1 MDVPPECTLI
11 TQSHL
16 HQPLTPTRSPLKSTA
31 MNNITPSRAK
41 LSSSPSKTRTESP
54 TRPNEII
61 HKQYLELATKLA
73 NVSRDYSH
81 LEEELNKK
89 SQLVQELSIKISD
102 SERII
107 RSLEEQRHKN
117 NELFEREIKF
127 YKESMEE
134 LQRRNHRISQKLE
147 VGQIHSQAVS
157 SEAEEK
163 LGKLMRS
170 YKVLESNLELEQNS
184 RALLMDQI
192 EYLTK
197 ERDFLLESANTQ
209 DLSEGESQSFIHHNP
224 YEGQNSDSES
234 DGSVHGTR
242 LLDSLV
248 EEMENHEVETSSP
261 IKYPFSDHSLDV
273 SQNFQFPPTNIPP
286 LSHDINASPPLADP
300 SIQLNKRQSLPVK
313 LQSLNSPTIE
323 EEEFVLSPLK
333 LANTSN
339 SMVDM
344 LPTPNSATVTKK
356 RYSSSKPNHSRY
368 NSHDIIPIKVE
379 FELLDHQLRSASSPD
394 KDYLR
399 HLRTVDEAQDLEGD
413 REQAFMK
420 LNGYSDNS
428 SKRNS
433 VITSS
438 SKRSSLMTD
447 FNILGND
454 VTKQEIMKLKFEL
467 QSLKLHNEKLLSYI
481 GFELQK
487 QKKNIKKLSSKQNLR
502 GNIEYSDAKLIEKLR
517 NVLIHKKRV
526 LRSVSINPILSSK
539 YNRNC
544 SIIQPGVGIGFDR
557 LPENEEEEDFVFNSH
572 FINSIDDCDDYG
584 FLNHESKYNLRVLSR
599 KNQVYL
605 NEEDTRT
612 PKKFKSQ
619 TFRPMNVEEV
629 SFIDDDDEE
638 NSSMLVE
645 EEEYESENSSGS
657 EIDYNKLNTFN
668 QMRYLIFGKQHLVK
682 RSKGAESLV
691 DENLKYKFLTI
702 VIGIVIVGIK
712 FTSHPQQH
720 LSHN

>member
-1 MDVPPECTLI
+1 ML
-11 TQSHL
+11 Q
-16 HQPLTPTRSPLKSTA
+16 
-31 MNNITPSRAK
+31 
-41 LSSSPSKTRTESP
+41 
-54 TRPNEII
+54 
-61 HKQYLELATKLA
+61 KQYLELATKLA
-73 NVSRDYSH
+73 TITRDYSH

-89 SQLVQELSIKISD
+89 SLLVYELSMKVSD
-102 SERII
+102 SERVI
-107 RSLEEQRHKN
+107 RALEEQGYKN
-117 NELFEREIKF
+117 NDLFEREIKF

-147 VGQIHSQAVS
+147 VGQVHSQAVS
-157 SEAEEK
+157 SEAEDK
-163 LGKLMRS
+163 FNKLMRR

-192 EYLTK
+192 EYLSK
-197 ERDFLLESANTQ
+197 ERDFLLESANSHN
-209 DLSEGESQSFIHHNP
+209 LSGSDNQSDFHHTP
-224 YEGQNSDSES
+224 YVEQNSDSES

-242 LLDSLV
+242 LLESLV
-248 EEMENHEVETSSP
+248 EDMESHQLETSSP
-261 IKYPFSDHSLDV
+261 IKYSFSDPAVDV
-273 SQNFQFPPTNIPP
+273 PQNFQFPPTNIP
-286 LSHDINASPPLADP
+286 LLTNDIHASPPVADP
-300 SIQLNKRQSLPVK
+300 TIQYKKRQSLPVR
-313 LQSLNSPTIE
+313 LQPLSTPKEDE
-323 EEEFVLSPLK
+323 EVFVLSLLK

-339 SMVDM
+339 SLYEAGNP
-344 LPTPNSATVTKK
+344 LPTPSSAAVTKK

-379 FELLDHQLRSASSPD
+379 FERQDQQLRSASSPD
-394 KDYLR
+394 KDYLQ
-399 HLRTVDEAQDLEGD
+399 HLRTVEETQVMETD
-413 REQAFMK
+413 RDGAFMK
-420 LNGYSDNS
+420 LNGFTDIS
-428 SKRNS
+428 SKRDS
-433 VITSS
+433 IMTSS

-517 NVLIHKKRV
+517 DMLIHKKRV

-539 YNRNC
+539 YDINKHY
-544 SIIQPGVGIGFDR
+544 SIIQPGGGIAFDGLPDNEDEGFG
-557 LPENEEEEDFVFNSH
+557 FKSH
-572 FINSIDDCDDYG
+572 FINSLDDCDDYG
-584 FLNHESKYNLRVLSR
+584 FLNHERKHNLRVLSR
-599 KNQVYL
+599 RNQVYL

-619 TFRPMNVEEV
+619 TFRPMNVEDV
-629 SFIDDDDEE
+629 SFIDEDDEL
-638 NSSMLVE
+638 SSMIDELE
-645 EEEYESENSSGS
+645 EENYESESGS
-657 EIDYNKLNTFN
+657 EIVYSKLNTFN
-668 QMRYLIFGKQHLVK
+668 QMRYLIFGKEHLVK
-682 RSKGAESLV
+682 RPKGTESLV

-712 FTSHPQQH
+712 FTSPQQH

>member
-1 MDVPPECTLI
+1 ML
-11 TQSHL
+11 Q
-16 HQPLTPTRSPLKSTA
+16 
-31 MNNITPSRAK
+31 
-41 LSSSPSKTRTESP
+41 
-54 TRPNEII
+54 
-61 HKQYLELATKLA
+61 KQYLELATKLA
-73 NVSRDYSH
+73 TVTRDYSH

-89 SQLVQELSIKISD
+89 SQHVHELLMKVSD
-102 SERII
+102 SERVI
-107 RSLEEQRHKN
+107 RAFEEQGRKN
-117 NELFEREIKF
+117 NELFEREINF
-127 YKESMEE
+127 YKEAMEE
-134 LQRRNHRISQKLE
+134 LQRRNRRISQKLE
-147 VGQIHSQAVS
+147 ADQVHSQLLS

-163 LGKLMRS
+163 LSKMMRR

-209 DLSEGESQSFIHHNP
+209 DLSGSDIIHHTS
-224 YEGQNSDSES
+224 YAGQNSDSES

-248 EEMENHEVETSSP
+248 EDMESHQLDTSSP
-261 IKYPFSDHSLDV
+261 IKHSYADHSLDV
-273 SQNFQFPPTNIPP
+273 SENFQFPPTNIPD
-286 LSHDINASPPLADP
+286 LSNDIITSPPIADP
-300 SIQLNKRQSLPVK
+300 TTQYNKRQSLPAR
-313 LQSLNSPTIE
+313 LQPFSTPKDDG
-323 EEEFVLSPLK
+323 EEFVLSPLK

-339 SMVDM
+339 SVFEAGNA

-356 RYSSSKPNHSRY
+356 RYSSTKPNHSRY
-368 NSHDIIPIKVE
+368 NSHDIVPIKVE
-379 FELLDHQLRSASSPD
+379 FEPEDHQLRSASSPD
-394 KDYLR
+394 KDYLH
-399 HLRTVDEAQDLEGD
+399 HLRTVEETHDMEAD
-413 REQAFMK
+413 REKAFMK
-420 LNGYSDNS
+420 LNGYTDNS
-428 SKRNS
+428 SKRDS
-433 VITSS
+433 LMTSS
-438 SKRSSLMTD
+438 SKRSSLLTD
-447 FNILGND
+447 FNVLGND

-502 GNIEYSDAKLIEKLR
+502 GNNIEYSDAKLIEKLKDM
-517 NVLIHKKRV
+517 LIHKKRV

-539 YNRNC
+539 YDINRNC
-544 SIIQPGVGIGFDR
+544 SIIQPGGRTGFDG
-557 LPENEEEEDFVFNSH
+557 LPDNDEEDFVFKSH
-572 FINSIDDCDDYG
+572 FINSIDDSDDYG

-629 SFIDDDDEE
+629 SFIDEDDED
-638 NSSMLVE
+638 SSVIDEVE
-645 EEEYESENSSGS
+645 EEDYESESSSKS
-657 EIDYNKLNTFN
+657 EIVYSNLNTFN
-668 QMRYLIFGKQHLVK
+668 QMRYLIFGKEHLAK
-682 RSKGAESLV
+682 RSKGSESLV
-691 DENLKYKFLTI
+691 DEHLKYKFLSI